1 MFVYVVRLTG
11 TDSYLGVGT
20 SAPVSSTSPA
30 VEPTVAK
37 FLTEEEAFAAMT
49 NWTAPLLCEIVL
61 MPKNNEHLFEVNK
74 TCCNGRHIDGGKT
87 YLIASTKD
95 PFLNS
100 HLYLRLLR
108 EALHIDVRDVAAD
121 ISASCWS
128 IVMFENDENFEMQRK
143 DPIERRLRQYYTRR
157 LSELRDPEIAK
168 CVAMTRLIQYIEE
181 GWFDTPKHQRRGVLR
196 KAKR

>member
-1 MFVYVVRLTG
+1 MFVYVVRWRG

-61 MPKNNEHLFEVNK
+61 IPKNNEHLFEVNK
-74 TCCNGRHIDGGKT
+74 SCCNDRYTEGGKR

-121 ISASCWS
+121 ISTSSWS

>member
-1 MFVYVVRLTG
+1 
-11 TDSYLGVGT
+11 
-20 SAPVSSTSPA
+20 
-30 VEPTVAK
+30 
-37 FLTEEEAFAAMT
+37 
-49 NWTAPLLCEIVL
+49 
-61 MPKNNEHLFEVNK
+61 
-74 TCCNGRHIDGGKT
+74 
-87 YLIASTKD
+87 
-95 PFLNS
+95 
-100 HLYLRLLR
+100 LRLLR
-108 EALHIDVRDVAAD
+108 EALHIDVRDVASD
-121 ISASCWS
+121 IDASGWS

>member
-1 MFVYVVRLTG
+1 MFAYVVRITG
-11 TDSYLGVGT
+11 TDTYLGVGT
-20 SAPVSSTSPA
+20 PDPVASSSPA
-30 VEPTVAK
+30 VEPSVAK

-49 NWTAPLLCEIVL
+49 NWIAPLMCEIVL
-61 MPKNNEHLFEVNK
+61 TSRQNQHLFELNK
-74 TCCNGRHIDGGKT
+74 ACYNDKYNGGKQ

-108 EALHIDVRDVAAD
+108 EALHIDVRDVASD
-121 ISASCWS
+121 IDASGWS

>member
-1 MFVYVVRLTG
+1 MFVYVVRWRG

-20 SAPVSSTSPA
+20 SAPVSSTTPA
-30 VEPTVAK
+30 VEPSVAK

-61 MPKNNEHLFEVNK
+61 IPKNNEHLFEVNK
-74 TCCNGRHIDGGKT
+74 TCCNDRHTDGGRT

-143 DPIERRLRQYYTRR
+143 DPIERRLKAYYTRR

-196 KAKR
+196 KAKK

>member
-1 MFVYVVRLTG
+1 MFIYVVRITG
-11 TDSYLGVGT
+11 TDTYLGVGT
-20 SAPVSSTSPA
+20 PDPVTSASPA
-30 VEPTVAK
+30 VEPSVAK
-37 FLTEEEAFAAMT
+37 FLTEEDAFAAMT
-49 NWTAPLLCEIVL
+49 NWIAPLMCEIVL
-61 MPKNNEHLFEVNK
+61 IPKNNEHLFEVNK
-74 TCCNGRHIDGGKT
+74 TCCNGRYTEGGKR

-95 PFLNS
+95 PCLNS

-121 ISASCWS
+121 ISASSWS
-128 IVMFENDENFEMQRK
+128 IVTFENDENFEMQRK
-143 DPIERRLRQYYTRR
+143 DPIEIRLRQYYTRR